1 MLVKQVGVNFMTE
14 SISRYSLK
22 DFVEN
27 TSQKDK
33 NEGFFEQ
40 ETERIIE
47 INLNDNL
54 AWMKKGAMIAYTGKV
69 KFELEN
75 MFEHGIKTVFK
86 RFVTGEGGSLV
97 KAKGTGKVYIADG
110 GKKISILNMKN
121 DNIIVN
127 GNSVLAF
134 EPSLKWDIK
143 LMKLSSMM
151 AGGLTNIQING
162 TGMLAIT
169 TAYDPLTLKVTPN
182 TPVFTDPSATI
193 AWSGNLK
200 TSIATDISFKT
211 LIGRG
216 SGDSIQLKF
225 EGNGFVI
232 VQPDSNMPYVASVG

>member
-1 MLVKQVGVNFMTE
+1 MTE
-14 SISRYSLK
+14 AISRYSLK

-69 KFELEN
+69 KLELEN

-110 GKKISILNMKN
+110 GKKISILNMKS

-232 VQPDSNMPYVASVG
+232 VQPDSNMPYVASAG